1 MAYIDYYKILGVDKN
16 ASQDDIKKAF
26 RKLARKYHPDLN
38 KISLELY
45 RSALSFLSVCST
57 VCIRHIARLYSSQ
70 NKNIS
75 LTTIPGQIKT
85 DLQAHPANTSRE
97 W

>member
-1 MAYIDYYKILGVDKN
+1 MGGQHRSVYSA
-16 ASQDDIKKAF
+16 QH
-26 RKLARKYHPDLN
+26 LA
-38 KISLELY
+38 
-45 RSALSFLSVCST
+45 ALSFLSVCST

-85 DLQAHPANTSRE
+85 DLQVHPANTSRE